1 MTWTVSAA
9 SVKQVGTVFIAL
21 RGSDDFG
28 TVKWATNQGYLY
40 VGDTINTP
48 DGAEMALSE
57 LEKLENGLT
66 RRLNQWMLRKV
77 AEWKQKRSARKMN
90 RLG

>member
-57 LEKLENGLT
+57 LEKLEKRIDQKT
-66 RRLNQWMLRKV
+66 ESMDA
-77 AEWKQKRSARKMN
+77 AESSRVEAGSVCKT
-90 RLG
+90 